1 MGKTQRIVII
11 GGVAAGP
18 KAAARARRLLPDA
31 DIIVIDKGNLVS
43 YGSCGIPLLLQGMV
57 DGLDPLTSTA
67 YGLRRD
73 IDWFR
78 NEKKINFLVRTLA
91 EEIDT
96 AHKELSLRD
105 LENNKV
111 FKMSYDKLVL
121 ATGSTPVVLP
131 IPGVDLEG
139 VTVLHHPYEALQVR
153 EQVKQGIKN
162 IVIIGGGLIGIEVA
176 SALAGVKR
184 RVVLIEKEDQLLPG
198 LLDPEMA
205 VLVKH
210 EMELNRVEVR
220 IGETVIG
227 IEPGD
232 AGSKNVILTNDKV
245 AADLVILACGVRPNV
260 ELAKSAGLAIGST
273 GAIKVDEYLRTSD
286 PDIYAAGDCVEN
298 KHLISQQPVYIP
310 LASTANKQGRVVGSN
325 LAGLNETFPGVMG
338 TGVFQVFELNGG
350 KTGLTE
356 KEAVEQGYTVITSYN
371 AGVDAAH
378 YHPFHGNGIIKL
390 IACAETKRLLGAQAV
405 GPGEVIKRLDVFS
418 TAMQLG
424 ATLEQMASLD
434 LGYAPPFATPID
446 LGLHSINTLRN
457 KFAGILKGINVSQFK
472 ELLSSNPG
480 ILVLDVRT
488 AEESQDRPLDA
499 ENVLHIPLYELN
511 GRLDEVP
518 KDKQIITLCE
528 LGTRAYEAQRILLGA
543 GYTDVLCLEGGVY
556 GLPKDMLASS

>member
-1 MGKTQRIVII
+1 MGKTQKIVII

-31 DIIVIDKGNLVS
+31 EITVIDKGNLIS

-67 YGLRRD
+67 SGIKRD

-78 NEKKINFLVRTLA
+78 NEKKVNFLVRTLA

-96 AHKELSLRD
+96 ANKELSLRD
-105 LENNKV
+105 LDSNRT
-111 FKMSYDKLVL
+111 FKMNYDQLVL
-121 ATGSTPVVLP
+121 ATGSYPVVPP
-131 IPGVDLEG
+131 IPGVELEG
-139 VTVLHHPYEALQVR
+139 VTVLHHPYQAVQVR

-176 SALAGVKR
+176 SALASAKR
-184 RVVLIEKEDQLLPG
+184 RVVLVEKENQLLPG

-205 VLVKH
+205 VLVKQ
-210 EMELNRVEVR
+210 EMETNRVEVR
-220 IGETVIG
+220 TGETVVG

-232 AGSKNVILTNDKV
+232 SGTKNVILTNEKLT
-245 AADLVILACGVRPNV
+245 AELVILACGVRPNV
-260 ELAKSAGLAIGST
+260 ELAKSAGLTIGST
-273 GAIKVDEYLRTSD
+273 GAIKVDEYLRTSE

-298 KHLISQQPVYIP
+298 NHLVSRRPVYVP

-325 LAGLNETFPGVMG
+325 LAGLKETFPGVMG

-356 KEAVEQGYTVITSYN
+356 KEAVELGYSVVTSYTS
-371 AGVDAAH
+371 GLDAAH
-378 YHPFHGNGIIKL
+378 YHPFHGSGIIKL
-390 IACAETKRLLGAQAV
+390 VACAETKRLLGAQVV
-405 GPGEVIKRLDVFS
+405 GPGEVVKRLDVFS

-424 ATLEQMASLD
+424 ASLEQIASLD
-434 LGYAPPFATPID
+434 PGYAPPFATPID
-446 LGLHSINTLRN
+446 LGLHAVNTLRN
-457 KFAGILKGINVSQFK
+457 KLTGILKGINVRQFK
-472 ELLSSNPG
+472 ELLSSYPD

-488 AEESQDRPLDA
+488 PEESEDRPLDV

-518 KDKQIITLCE
+518 KDKQIVTFCE
-528 LGTRAYEAQRILLGA
+528 LGIRAYEAQRILLGA
-543 GYTDVLCLEGGVY
+543 GYADVLCLEGGVY